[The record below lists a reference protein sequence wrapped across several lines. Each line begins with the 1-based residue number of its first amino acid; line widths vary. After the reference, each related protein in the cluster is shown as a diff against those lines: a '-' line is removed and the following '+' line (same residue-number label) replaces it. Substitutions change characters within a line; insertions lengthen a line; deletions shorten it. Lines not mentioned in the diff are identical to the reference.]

1 MIQSGRYIAQAPL
14 AVVVAM
20 EKSVYAVSDA
30 SRAIQS
36 MILTAWAEGVGERL
50 TPVDVPRP
58 WYLVVSPGFG
68 VTTAKI
74 FNARD
79 LTRNTP
85 AITIR
90 DFLEGRGQNDC
101 EAVVRGIYPQIGELL
116 DWLGHRGPSRL
127 TGTGSCVFT
136 RFATRQE
143 ATGVLDE
150 LPAPWQ
156 GFVARGLNR
165 SPLLDRLHE
174 EETKLKVKRK

>member
-1 MIQSGRYIAQAPL
+1 M
-14 AVVVAM
+14 
-20 EKSVYAVSDA
+20 
-30 SRAIQS
+30 
-36 MILTAWAEGVGERL
+36 
-50 TPVDVPRP
+50 DVPRP